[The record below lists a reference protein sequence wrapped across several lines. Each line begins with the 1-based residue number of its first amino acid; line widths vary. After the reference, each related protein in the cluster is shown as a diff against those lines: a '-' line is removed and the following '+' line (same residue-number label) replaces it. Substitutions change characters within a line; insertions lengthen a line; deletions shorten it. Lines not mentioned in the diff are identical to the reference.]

1 VRSGHVRSSRGPVSC
16 TCSLLR
22 LSEHPQ
28 VPAFDR
34 TLQINT
40 IEPMASGRCGR
51 GWGSQTTVRGSAV
64 GRRPVCAGHEKYG
77 KESNQS
83 DPSSETRKHGCDQV
97 ALRESDWA
105 AKPAIIHADTAS
117 RTVHLSAS
125 EGGYPSQS
133 RFDCVFDATHGLRD
147 SARAFPGFSAS
158 TPQWACGFPARRR
171 PVAIFTRLQVW
182 QASICRLH

>member
-1 VRSGHVRSSRGPVSC
+1 MRSGHVRSSRGPVSC
-16 TCSLLR
+16 TCFLLR

-40 IEPMASGRCGR
+40 IEPMASRRCGR
-51 GWGSQTTVRGSAV
+51 GWGSHTIVRGSAV

-83 DPSSETRKHGCDQV
+83 DPSSETRKHVCDQV
-97 ALRESDWA
+97 ALRESDWGCEA
-105 AKPAIIHADTAS
+105 ADHTRRCGKPHRSFIRPD
-117 RTVHLSAS
+117 
-125 EGGYPSQS
+125 GGYPSQS

-158 TPQWACGFPARRR
+158 TAQSACGFAAWRR
-171 PVAIFTRLQVW
+171 PAAIFTWPQVW
-182 QASICRLH
+182 QASICRRH